1 MAKPRPLNLA
11 LQGGG
16 AHGAYAW
23 GVLDRLLE
31 SAAFEISAVTATSA
45 GAMNAVVLADGLRRG
60 GVPGAR
66 DALRAFWRDVSL
78 LGLFVNPVMRL
89 PTFETAQGWSFEPSP
104 AYLFFDAFTR
114 LVSPYRFN
122 PLGFN
127 PLREVLER
135 HVDFAALR
143 RFEGIG
149 LFVNATNVRT
159 GRGRVFHCREVTAD
173 AVMASACLPFLF
185 QAVEIEGEAYWDG
198 GYTGNPALW
207 PLFYHTPVHDVLL
220 VLLNPLERE
229 EVPMEAA
236 HINDRLNEISFNASL
251 LAELRAIAF
260 VQKLLGEGMLEEGVR
275 PRYRPIRVH
284 AIRADR
290 VLDDLSVESKLDT
303 SWGFLEGLFERGR
316 GAAEAWLADDG
327 RSVGREGTVDLKAF
341 LERPMRGGGRREAE
355 GTVPPGDKDQAGPVD
370 PAGGAP
376 TRP

>member
-31 SAAFEISAVTATSA
+31 ARTFRLSAVTATSA

-60 GVPGAR
+60 GAEGAR

-78 LGLFVNPVMRL
+78 LGLFVNPVPRL
-89 PTFETAQGWSFEPSP
+89 PSFETPRGWSFEPSP
-104 AYLFFDAFTR
+104 SYLLFDAFTR

-135 HVDFAALR
+135 HVDFEALR
-143 RFEGIG
+143 GHEGIG

-159 GRGRVFHCREVTAD
+159 GRGRVFHGHEITAD

-198 GYTGNPALW
+198 GFTGNPALW
-207 PLFYHTPVHDVLL
+207 PLFYNTSVHDLLL

-229 EVPMEAA
+229 EVPREAA

-251 LAELRAIAF
+251 LAELRAVAF
-260 VQKLLGEGMLEEGVR
+260 VQKLLFDEMLEPSVR
-275 PRYRPIRVH
+275 SRYMPVRVH
-284 AIRADR
+284 AIRADK

-303 SWGFLEGLFERGR
+303 SWGFLLDLFERGR
-316 GAAEAWLADDG
+316 GAAEAWLASDAA
-327 RSVGREGTVDLKAF
+327 SVGHAGTVDLKAF
-341 LERPMRGGGRREAE
+341 LERPERARGEAE
-355 GTVPPGDKDQAGPVD
+355 GTVPRGDRDGT
-370 PAGGAP
+370 GG
-376 TRP
+376 